1 VSLFLRK
8 YVPKGDKGELMLSDW
23 TLWLEWFI
31 KAVVVIFAL
40 LTGFA
45 YLTLYERRALARIQT
60 RIGPNRA
67 GPQGL
72 LQPIADAV
80 KLIFKE
86 ELVPAKAD
94 KIIFFWAPVVTMVPS
109 IIIAAV
115 IPWGTKFTAFGRE
128 ITLYLADINVGVLY
142 VMSIASIAVYGIV
155 LAGWSSNNKYAMLGG
170 LRSSAQMISYEL
182 ALGLSFVTSII
193 LANSMSLRDIVNA
206 QRVAELHIGNF
217 TFPFPMWFV
226 FIQPVGAVIFW
237 IATLAEV
244 NRAPFDMPEAE
255 QELTAGYHSEYSG
268 MKFALF
274 FMAEYQKMIVIC
286 AIAATLYFGGFLGP
300 FVDRYPL
307 LGPLYLLIKV
317 VALLFGMIWV
327 RATWP
332 RIRYDR
338 LMSFGWKVMLPL
350 SLTITFITAT
360 GIVLADVFNN
370 QLYFWAI
377 PFVSILIGLF
387 TVVMI
392 YRELRRK
399 VYERA

>member
-1 VSLFLRK
+1 
-8 YVPKGDKGELMLSDW
+8 MISDW

-31 KAVVVIFAL
+31 KALVVTLAL

-45 YLTLYERRALARIQT
+45 YLTWYERRALARLQV

-86 ELVPAKAD
+86 ELTPGKAD
-94 KIIFFWAPVVTMVPS
+94 RLVFFWAPVITLVPS

-115 IPWGTKFTAFGRE
+115 IPWGTSFTAFGRT
-128 ITLYLADINVGVLY
+128 ITLYVADLNVGVLY
-142 VMSIASIAVYGIV
+142 LMSIASIAVYGIV

-193 LANSMSLRDIVNA
+193 LANSMRLLDIVDA
-206 QRVAELHIGNF
+206 QKG
-217 TFPFPMWFV
+217 MWFV
-226 FIQPVGAVIFW
+226 VVQPVGALIFW

-255 QELTAGYHSEYSG
+255 QENTAGYHSEYSG

-286 AIAATLYFGGFLGP
+286 AIAATLYFGGFREFGFLRNTIFSVDHTWMLGSMEIKNWFLGP
-300 FVDRYPL
+300 V
-307 LGPLYLLIKV
+307 YLFLKV

-350 SLTITFITAT
+350 SLAITFITAV
-360 GIVLADVFNN
+360 GIILQRELHND
-370 QLYFWAI
+370 LYYYLGI
-377 PFVSILIGLF
+377 PVVSILVGLF
-387 TVVMI
+387 TVVMV

-399 VYERA
+399 AYERA

>member
-1 VSLFLRK
+1 M
-8 YVPKGDKGELMLSDW
+8 MLSDW
-23 TLWLEWFI
+23 TLWLEWLI
-31 KAVVVIFAL
+31 KSLVVIFAL

-45 YLTLYERRALARIQT
+45 YLTLYERRALARIQA

-67 GPQGL
+67 GPEGL

-86 ELVPAKAD
+86 ELTPGKAD
-94 KIIFFWAPVVTMVPS
+94 RVLFFWAPVITMVPS

-115 IPWGTKFTAFGRE
+115 IPFGPPVEMFGRT
-128 ITLYLADINVGVLY
+128 IHLAVANINVGVLY
-142 VMSIASIAVYGIV
+142 LTSIASIAVYGIV
-155 LAGWSSNNKYAMLGG
+155 LAGWASNNKYAMLGG

-182 ALGLSFVTSII
+182 SLGLMFVTAII
-193 LANSMSLRDIVNA
+193 LADSMNLYDIINA
-206 QRVAELHIGNF
+206 QKDVWYA
-217 TFPFPMWFV
+217 V
-226 FIQPVGAVIFW
+226 VQPVGALVFLIV
-237 IATLAEV
+237 TLAEV

-286 AIAATLYFGGFLGP
+286 MIAATLFFGGYREFWFLKDTFLSVDQNWWLGP
-300 FVDRYPL
+300 I
-307 LGPLYLLIKV
+307 YLLLKV
-317 VALLFGMIWV
+317 VVLLFFMIWV

-338 LMSFGWKVMLPL
+338 LMAFGWKVLLPL
-350 SLTITFITAT
+350 SLVLAFITAV
-360 GIVLADVFNN
+360 GILLAQQLNS

-377 PFVSILIGLF
+377 PVVSAIAGVF

-399 VYERA
+399 AYERA

>member
-1 VSLFLRK
+1 
-8 YVPKGDKGELMLSDW
+8 MISDW
-23 TLWLEWFI
+23 TLWLEWLI
-31 KAVVVIFAL
+31 KALVVTLAL

-45 YLTLYERRALARIQT
+45 YLTWYERRALARIQV

-86 ELVPAKAD
+86 ELTPGKAD
-94 KIIFFWAPVVTMVPS
+94 RLVFFWAPVITLVPS

-115 IPWGTKFTAFGRE
+115 IPWGTSFVMFDRVIE
-128 ITLYLADINVGVLY
+128 LYVADLNVGVLY
-142 VMSIASIAVYGIV
+142 LMSIASIAVYGIV

-193 LANSMSLRDIVNA
+193 LADSMRMLDIVAA
-206 QRVAELHIGNF
+206 QKE
-217 TFPFPMWFV
+217 MWFV
-226 FIQPVGAVIFW
+226 VIQPVGAVIFW
-237 IATLAEV
+237 VATLAEV

-286 AIAATLYFGGFLGP
+286 AIAATLYFGGFREFGFLRNTFFSVDYTWMLGSMEIKNWFLGP
-300 FVDRYPL
+300 I
-307 LGPLYLLIKV
+307 YLFLKV

-350 SLTITFITAT
+350 SLAITFITAA
-360 GIVLADVFNN
+360 GISLAEIYQN
-370 QLYFWAI
+370 QLFFWAI
-377 PFVSILIGLF
+377 PVVSIIVGLF
-387 TVVMI
+387 TVTMI

-399 VYERA
+399 AYERV